1 MSRKLC
7 SQKFSHVFRRKKI
20 RCSHWKKAEIKKSN
34 SKRIKENKNTGK
46 CLKAVFVLRAWRN
59 AAETLET
66 SKRSKR
72 RNAMFSTNWL
82 VERTE
87 PVEAAIQRIL
97 VVIVDD
103 QQIPVEK
110 VRGRDCVSPVENDE
124 AVFLR
129 QNVFTQLAK
138 IFFIHARTRK
148 FKSVANPMQDVC

>member
-1 MSRKLC
+1 MFFDVKRLDA
-7 SQKFSHVFRRKKI
+7 VTE
-20 RCSHWKKAEIKKSN
+20 KKAEIKKSN
-34 SKRIKENKNTGK
+34 LKRIKENKNTGK

-72 RNAMFSTNWL
+72 RSAMFSTNWL

-138 IFFIHARTRK
+138 IFFFHARTRE